1 LRIQRVDATQSVD
14 QIRQQIVL
22 QLEQLVTERR
32 LT

>member
-1 LRIQRVDATQSVD
+1 LRIQRVDATQTVD